1 MGATPSTNHQKESQL
16 VYLNAQNKI
25 TLKSKIR
32 LEATGKFLTYRQ
44 SSLKPRSKISDFT
57 NKDTWHSVK
66 FEFHINQEEKI
77 LSIILSQIL
86 HGYTSTEKYFVV
98 DLKFRFN

>member
-1 MGATPSTNHQKESQL
+1 MGASPSTNRQKESQL
-16 VYLNAQNKI
+16 VYLKEQNKI
-25 TLKSKIR
+25 TLKLKK

-57 NKDTWHSVK
+57 NKDTWHAVK
-66 FEFHINQEEKI
+66 FEFHINQGEKI